1 MNINNL
7 HQIFQ
12 KYIDSFEYLNN
23 KEHDENYKWEVAQGF
38 QNFDLDAD
46 DFVAEMKRL
55 LKISCNLID
64 SGQSMPFAGLIEFA
78 KKEPITVKKMFE
90 ELYANEN
97 NDLELKQRK
106 IDSFINQSEE
116 LRKKY
121 FKDSHLYINNQ
132 RSAMQFLFLRYP
144 DSNYMYKASQ
154 AKSFADCIEFY
165 DDWGPM
171 SDFKIEVYYRMCDQ
185 LVKEIKKFPA
195 IVETHKS
202 RFEHNKK
209 KLYIDKELHILA
221 FDIIYSSQV
230 YDFYK
235 GMEFSPIKAQARKL
249 HEERV
254 LKAKVYYNDL
264 KIAKEN
270 YDILNNINDFLYQT
284 FCVGAKIKHKF
295 YKNGTIK
302 EINDKN
308 IITVDFNGSE
318 KRLGLNTLI
327 TSNLLVIESD
337 DLKEKFESIKPV
349 LLKSDSIPRAL
360 SFAEKNFESYAEYFE
375 E

>member
-1 MNINNL
+1 
-7 HQIFQ
+7 
-12 KYIDSFEYLNN
+12 
-23 KEHDENYKWEVAQGF
+23 
-38 QNFDLDAD
+38 
-46 DFVAEMKRL
+46 
-55 LKISCNLID
+55 
-64 SGQSMPFAGLIEFA
+64 
-78 KKEPITVKKMFE
+78 
-90 ELYANEN
+90 
-97 NDLELKQRK
+97 
-106 IDSFINQSEE
+106 
-116 LRKKY
+116 
-121 FKDSHLYINNQ
+121 
-132 RSAMQFLFLRYP
+132 
-144 DSNYMYKASQ
+144 
-154 AKSFADCIEFY
+154 
-165 DDWGPM
+165 
-171 SDFKIEVYYRMCDQ
+171 
-185 LVKEIKKFPA
+185 
-195 IVETHKS
+195 
-202 RFEHNKK
+202 
-209 KLYIDKELHILA
+209 
-221 FDIIYSSQV
+221 
-230 YDFYK
+230 
-235 GMEFSPIKAQARKL
+235 MEFSPIKAQARKL

>member
-185 LVKEIKKFPA
+185 LVKEIK
-195 IVETHKS
+195 
-202 RFEHNKK
+202 N
-209 KLYIDKELHILA
+209 
-221 FDIIYSSQV
+221 
-230 YDFYK
+230 
-235 GMEFSPIKAQARKL
+235 
-249 HEERV
+249 
-254 LKAKVYYNDL
+254 
-264 KIAKEN
+264 
-270 YDILNNINDFLYQT
+270 FLQ
-284 FCVGAKIKHKF
+284 
-295 YKNGTIK
+295 
-302 EINDKN
+302 
-308 IITVDFNGSE
+308 
-318 KRLGLNTLI
+318 
-327 TSNLLVIESD
+327 
-337 DLKEKFESIKPV
+337 
-349 LLKSDSIPRAL
+349 
-360 SFAEKNFESYAEYFE
+360 
-375 E
+375 